1 MTGYHGDDC
10 SVSMVTV
17 PSVTSLSEELY
28 SVTGDTSVSNTVVV
42 YGNGFV
48 NSATLTC
55 HLATVEVSVECR
67 L

>member
-1 MTGYHGDDC
+1 
-10 SVSMVTV
+10 MVTV